1 MATDIAIDLP
11 ATAEPETR
19 SRTRRLPFIIG
30 AILVIALGT
39 WGVRRYLYGRNHVS
53 TDNAQVDGH
62 ITAIS
67 PRISG
72 FIDRVLVEEN
82 QHVKAGRHAGG
93 ARSARPRRAAG
104 TGRGGSAH
112 RAGGG
117 GLQAQWRRGCGP
129 IAGHAGAGRVRPGG
143 HHRGGSD
150 LSPSQRRSTSATAG
164 WRRLRS
170 SRPNS
175 STRRRPRKTRRPP
188 TSRPPAVG
196 PPLRGARSPR
206 RARRLRGADARLAAA
221 QSAVETARL
230 QLGYATLLAPSSG
243 IVAKRN
249 AEPGALVQIGQN
261 LMSIVPDTNVWVTA
275 NMKETQLAKIRV
287 GDPAEFTVD
296 AYPGRDLPR
305 QGREPEPGHRRALRP
320 AAARQRDRQLHQG
333 RPARCRSGSRWTAR
347 PTRRTRCGPGMSVDV
362 DHHDRLTRVAWPPW
376 RSRPA
381 RRR

>member
-82 QHVKAGRHAGG
+82 QHVKVGDTLVVLDQRDLVVRLEQAEADLHTAQAAGG
-93 ARSARPRRAAG
+93 SKRSGGEAA
-104 TGRGGSAH
+104 AQ
-112 RAGGG
+112 
-117 GLQAQWRRGCGP
+117 LQATLAEAASAQADITAAEATYRQASADYERYRGLAASK
-129 IAGHAGAGRVRPGG
+129 II
-143 HHRGGSD
+143 
-150 LSPSQRRSTSATAG
+150 SAQQLDAAQAAKDQAAAN
-164 WRRLRS
+164 LEA
-170 SRPNS
+170 
-175 STRRRPRKTRRPP
+175 TRRRA
-188 TSRPPAVG
+188 SAAGSQVSAS
-196 PPLRGARSPR
+196 GA
-206 RARRLRGADARLAAA
+206 ALRGADARLAAA

-296 AYPGRDLPR
+296 AYPGRTFHGKVESLSPATGARFALLPPDNATGNFTKVVQR
-305 QGREPEPGHRRALRP
+305 LPVRIAVDSTADPAHPLR
-320 AAARQRDRQLHQG
+320 
-333 RPARCRSGSRWTAR
+333 
-347 PTRRTRCGPGMSVDV
+347 PGMSVDV
-362 DHHDRLTRVAWPPW
+362 TVTTD
-376 RSRPA
+376 
-381 RRR
+381 